1 MIMTTLASIDI
12 FILLLIRY
20 FEKQDQKHP
29 TQYIHIKFYHILRSS
44 SSSSAIF
51 YIQGW
56 KQLFEGGSSSV
67 SNRCPHHP
75 FPRELSCTLILQSFF
90 SPREKNEKNY
100 FTRNL
105 WDRPEFQV
113 CLVRFNYPGCSWP
126 RPFLL
131 FLVYHANN
139 VYSISCK

>member
-67 SNRCPHHP
+67 SNRCPYNP
-75 FPRELSCTLILQSFF
+75 IFYEMVQSVLYFVLYATL
-90 SPREKNEKNY
+90 
-100 FTRNL
+100 
-105 WDRPEFQV
+105 
-113 CLVRFNYPGCSWP
+113 
-126 RPFLL
+126 
-131 FLVYHANN
+131 
-139 VYSISCK
+139 YSISSTITFYIKFCYILYLEVEAIVGRRKQHCK